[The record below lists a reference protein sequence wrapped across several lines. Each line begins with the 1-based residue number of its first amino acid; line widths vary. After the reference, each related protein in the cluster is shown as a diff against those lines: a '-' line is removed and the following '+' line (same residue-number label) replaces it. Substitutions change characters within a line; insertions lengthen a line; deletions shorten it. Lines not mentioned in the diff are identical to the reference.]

1 MRSKKQTEDLPI
13 CKEDMADEYFFNAF
27 AKNKNFANEE
37 FDWVARYCITNG
49 DIEAWFALLLFNKK
63 SVVIVEIEYNATP
76 NNISVR
82 RLIEKVEKFKI
93 LHPNYKNHNIYLG
106 VAAMTFR
113 SGLEERLHRNGIA
126 TIRQV
131 GKKMVVYDKE
141 VKVF

>member
-1 MRSKKQTEDLPI
+1 
-13 CKEDMADEYFFNAF
+13 MADKYFFNAF
-27 AKNKNFANEE
+27 AKNKKFANEE
-37 FDWVARYCITNG
+37 FDWVESYRITNG
-49 DIEAWFALLLFNKK
+49 KIEAWFDLLLSNKK
-63 SVVIVEIEYNATP
+63 SVVIVEIEYNANP
-76 NNISVR
+76 ENISVR
-82 RLIEKVEKFKI
+82 MLKNKVEKFKI
-93 LHPNYKNHNIYLG
+93 LHPHYKNHNIYLG